1 MEAILKS
8 NGNTGIIEYNGMF
21 YFIKNANVVGS
32 AKSIPST
39 FTALISFEIPSDMDL
54 SIKCHIDYISNLN
67 AKKQA
72 DDLKAKQII
81 ADELKAK
88 FHGKKLRVFE
98 SERITKCDKS
108 ALKSFNVIAD
118 SYHSGTVQ
126 VVDSVK
132 RGRHFDYSTKEYNGV
147 FYVKS
152 NEIYHLG
159 TGLIVS
165 SRKKNYNALYKEIS
179 LQDFKKQ
186 ARKLWLEKANNSL
199 QAEII
204 KFNTELTKYAV
215 NFISNL

>member
-1 MEAILKS
+1 METILKS

-21 YFIKNANVVGS
+21 YFIKNAKVVGS
-32 AKSIPST
+32 VKTIPTT

-54 SIKCHIDYISNLN
+54 SIKQHVDYISNLN

-72 DDLKAKQII
+72 DDLKAKQFI

-108 ALKSFNVIAD
+108 ALKSFNVVAD
-118 SYHSGTVQ
+118 SYHTGTVE

-132 RGRHFDYSTKEYNGV
+132 RGRHFDYSTKEYKGV
-147 FYVKS
+147 FYVKN

-179 LQDFKKQ
+179 LQDFKIQ

-199 QAEII
+199 KAEIL
-204 KFNTELTKYAV
+204 KFNAELTKYAV
-215 NFISNL
+215 NYISKL